1 MEAPVVRPARG
12 PLALLE
18 AAFVLVLLLILGL
31 AFSPRL
37 GADPDPAGS
46 RPNVVSDEAFA
57 LVVEGRTTSQVEAEL
72 GAPARTVESLAEGY
86 AWPEPMVVC
95 WYYPAADLVREF
107 QVCFIADQVVSHGSY
122 VSG

>member
-1 MEAPVVRPARG
+1 METPVVRPARG

-18 AAFVLVLLLILGL
+18 VGFVLALLLVLAV
-31 AFSPRL
+31 AFSPR
-37 GADPDPAGS
+37 GGTDPAPADS
-46 RPNVVSDEAFA
+46 RPHVVSDEAFA
-57 LVVEGRTTSQVEAEL
+57 LVVEGRTTAQIEAEL

-86 AWPEPMVVC
+86 AWPEPAVVC
-95 WYYPAADLVREF
+95 WYYPAADLIREF